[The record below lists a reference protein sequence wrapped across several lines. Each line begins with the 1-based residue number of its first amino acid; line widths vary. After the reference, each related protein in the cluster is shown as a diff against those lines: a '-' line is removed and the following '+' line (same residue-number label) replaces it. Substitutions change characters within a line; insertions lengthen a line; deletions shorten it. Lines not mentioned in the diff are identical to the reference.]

1 VETFSLLQPCG
12 LWGHPL
18 CEMHAKSPRAKGL
31 VPTFDSWKS
40 GFFFL
45 NLYLG
50 ELPRDFIPPIS
61 RNHQSPLCG
70 FTKFFC
76 TITGLLSLSHK
87 TPSWVNLHLRCYHSK
102 TPRKIWVASLQN
114 LPNSRN
120 VPKSSELFLFGGD
133 QLWPKNLGI
142 CNRIFFWCKCLLQ
155 FCTSWAG
162 GKKTLMCGLLWTS
175 DLLFLKIIKTWKFS
189 ENGTFCYKFSFFL
202 KNNSP
207 KRWQNTVL

>member
-1 VETFSLLQPCG
+1 
-12 LWGHPL
+12 
-18 CEMHAKSPRAKGL
+18 MHAKSPRAKSL

-76 TITGLLSLSHK
+76 TITGFVSLTPK
-87 TPSWVNLHLRCYHSK
+87 TPSWVNLHLRWYHSK

-120 VPKSSELFLFGGD
+120 VPKSRELFLFLGD
-133 QLWPKNLGI
+133 QLWPKTLGI

-155 FCTSWAG
+155 FCTSSP
-162 GKKTLMCGLLWTS
+162 GKK
-175 DLLFLKIIKTWKFS
+175 
-189 ENGTFCYKFSFFL
+189 
-202 KNNSP
+202 
-207 KRWQNTVL
+207 QNTAVWFTLNQWLAFPKNHQNMKVFWKWNILLQIFFFFEQQLT